1 MILHFLFAPLLLAKF
16 FGQRT
21 SIKTNIVPGSLLE
34 FSAPQKTFRWQV
46 ARVPLHPPPSIPP
59 LAHSSYLVVLWSLA
73 KETCAWKSEIAA
85 EMSLKS
91 TQRNTHPKMAIN
103 VCDSSSKLF
112 SLSCGSSLQWGYSY
126 SYSYSHSYWSLHS
139 LAYPWPHPVAF
150 AAYVSR
156 IRYVRLASSLSLLS
170 LLSIHC
176 SSAPTDSDSTSWVHC
191 HGSN

>member
-1 MILHFLFAPLLLAKF
+1 MGICIWQICIHTPQTLRLGLRLRLRRVCKSQSLFTQMILHFLFAPLLLAKF
-16 FGQRT
+16 FGQGT

-34 FSAPQKTFRWQV
+34 FSAPKNFSMAGSTST
-46 ARVPLHPPPSIPP
+46 LTPPALLSTP
-59 LAHSSYLVVLWSLA
+59 AHSSYLVVLWSLA

-112 SLSCGSSLQWGYSY
+112 SLSCGSSLEWGYSY

-139 LAYPWPHPVAF
+139 LAYP
-150 AAYVSR
+150 
-156 IRYVRLASSLSLLS
+156 
-170 LLSIHC
+170 
-176 SSAPTDSDSTSWVHC
+176 
-191 HGSN
+191 

>member
-1 MILHFLFAPLLLAKF
+1 MA
-16 FGQRT
+16 GST
-21 SIKTNIVPGSLLE
+21 STL
-34 FSAPQKTFRWQV
+34 T
-46 ARVPLHPPPSIPP
+46 PPPSIPP

-112 SLSCGSSLQWGYSY
+112 SLSCGSSLEWEYLY

-170 LLSIHC
+170 FPFTTPM
-176 SSAPTDSDSTSWVHC
+176 ATDSDSTSWVHC
-191 HGSN
+191 DGSN

>member
-34 FSAPQKTFRWQV
+34 FRAPKNFQMAGSTST
-46 ARVPLHPPPSIPP
+46 LNPPPLYP
-59 LAHSSYLVVLWSLA
+59 AYSSYLVVLWSLA
-73 KETCAWKSEIAA
+73 KETCAWKSGIAA

-103 VCDSSSKLF
+103 VCDSNSKLF
-112 SLSCGSSLQWGYSY
+112 SWSRSCLVVHLLNGY

-139 LAYPWPHPVAF
+139 LAYP
-150 AAYVSR
+150 
-156 IRYVRLASSLSLLS
+156 
-170 LLSIHC
+170 
-176 SSAPTDSDSTSWVHC
+176 
-191 HGSN
+191 